1 MVESLIRDNPKLNLE
16 KSNHD
21 QLSVKVK
28 GLDHAVLTVKSVN
41 RCHSGIYRVCVAVT
55 ASFLSLWSIMNK
67 YIVIEHSVC
76 KVFEVSRHDRC
87 YKCLTSGHKAKSCNN
102 TAVCS
107 RCAGP
112 HRSSNCDSDTKK
124 CIFCV
129 RKGLADHNHY
139 SYDCIL

>member
-1 MVESLIRDNPKLNLE
+1 
-16 KSNHD
+16 
-21 QLSVKVK
+21 
-28 GLDHAVLTVKSVN
+28 
-41 RCHSGIYRVCVAVT
+41 
-55 ASFLSLWSIMNK
+55 MNK

-87 YKCLTSGHKAKSCNN
+87 YKCLTSGHKVKSYNN

-107 RCAGP
+107 RCAGA

-129 RKGLADHNHY
+129 RKGLAEYNHY
-139 SYDCIL
+139 FCDCILWFLEHFIQRSSCFCCCAKDQLVPSIYNACIILFIL